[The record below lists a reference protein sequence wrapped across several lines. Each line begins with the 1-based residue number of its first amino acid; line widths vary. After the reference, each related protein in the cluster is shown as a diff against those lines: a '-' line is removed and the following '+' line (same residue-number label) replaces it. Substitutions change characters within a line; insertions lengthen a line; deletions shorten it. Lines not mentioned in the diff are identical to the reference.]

1 MDPLRFTPPFAV
13 IRRDGADEVELL
25 TGTPVTAD
33 RLRDLPLPDGGTG
46 PLSLALVPYRQIA
59 ERGFAHVDDGLPLWC
74 LRVARSRRLPLAELL
89 AALPDGAAVRPDG
102 GFDVPD
108 GEYAETVGAVL
119 RDEIGRGEGSNFVIH
134 RVYRTR
140 VDGDPL
146 AAALGVLRR
155 LLRDERRAYWTFLV
169 HTGDRVLVGAT
180 PERHVSV
187 DGGVAV
193 MNPISGTFR
202 DPADRAGLL
211 RFLAD
216 PKEINELFM
225 VVDEELK
232 LMARV
237 TGSGARVAGPYL
249 KEMSRLA
256 HTEYLLAGRT
266 ELDVRDVLRETM
278 FAPTVVGSPL
288 ENACRV
294 VARHERRG
302 RGWYGGVLAL
312 LGRDRAGRPTLDA
325 PILIR
330 TAEFGL
336 DGELRIPVGATL
348 VRDSTPAG
356 EVAETYAK
364 AAGLLSACGLLPD
377 AGPAPAPARLAAD
390 PEVRA
395 TLERRNTTLARFWLD
410 APAVA
415 GPAGLAGRRVLVAD
429 AEDMFTGMF
438 THLLRSLGMTV
449 DVHPAT
455 DLPPLDGY
463 DLVVAGPGPGDP
475 RDEADP
481 RIAALRRLVLDRLAS
496 GEPLLAV
503 CLGHQLLAA
512 ALGLPLHRRS
522 VPHQGIQRTVDVF
535 GRTERVAFYSTYTAR
550 CPTPTLPTPYGTAD
564 LSTDPGTGDVTALR
578 GPGFA
583 GIQFHAE
590 SVLTERG
597 PALLH
602 HLIEG
607 LLLGATRPS

>member
-1 MDPLRFTPPFAV
+1 MDPLTLAPPFAL
-13 IRRDGADEVELL
+13 IRRDGDDEVELL
-25 TGTPVTAD
+25 TGDGVTAE
-33 RLRDLPLPDGGTG
+33 RLRDLPLPDGGSG
-46 PLSLALVPYRQIA
+46 PLSLALVPYRQLR

-74 LRVARSRRLPLAELL
+74 LRVGGRVRLPLTELL
-89 AALPDGAAVRPDG
+89 AALPDGARVQDGG

-108 GEYAETVGAVL
+108 GEYAETVESVL
-119 RDEIGRGEGSNFVIH
+119 RNEIGRGEGSNFVIH
-134 RVYRTR
+134 RVFRTT

-169 HTGDRVLVGAT
+169 HTGTRILVGAT

-187 DGGVAV
+187 EAGMAM

-232 LMARV
+232 LMSRVTAGARV
-237 TGSGARVAGPYL
+237 TGPYL
-249 KEMSRLA
+249 KEMSRLT

-266 ELDVRDVLRETM
+266 DLDVRDVLRETM

-302 RGWYGGVLAL
+302 RGLYGGVLAL
-312 LGRDRAGRPTLDA
+312 LGRDRAGQQTLDA

-330 TAEFGL
+330 TAEFTL

-356 EVAETYAK
+356 EVAETYTK
-364 AAGLLSACGLLPD
+364 AAGLLAACGLLPTD
-377 AGPAPAPARLAAD
+377 LSSPRRHHATD
-390 PEVRA
+390 PEIRA
-395 TLERRNTTLARFWLD
+395 TLARRNTTLARFWLTPGTT
-410 APAVA
+410 ATRKA
-415 GPAGLAGRRVLVAD
+415 GPAGRRVLVAD

-455 DLPPLDGY
+455 ALPSQDGY

-475 RDEADP
+475 RDLSDP
-481 RIAALRRLVLDRLAS
+481 RVAALHELVQNRLAK
-496 GEPLLAV
+496 GVPLLAV
-503 CLGHQLLAA
+503 CLGHQVLAA
-512 ALGLPLHRRS
+512 ALGLPLYRRE
-522 VPHQGIQRTVDVF
+522 VPHQGIQRTVDFF
-535 GRTERVAFYSTYTAR
+535 GRPERVAFYSTYTAR
-550 CPTPTLPTPYGTAD
+550 CAIPTIPTPYGTTE
-564 LSTDPGTGDVTALR
+564 LSTDPDSGDVTALR

-583 GIQFHAE
+583 GVQFHAE
-590 SVLTERG
+590 SLLTEHG
-597 PALLH
+597 PDLIRELVHGALTARL
-602 HLIEG
+602 
-607 LLLGATRPS
+607 